1 MDFKK
6 GQIYKNGKAKFEILE
21 TGEKLKVKITKHGKS
36 DSSIMWM
43 HAEQFRGTTKI
54 HG

>member
-21 TGEKLKVKITKHGKS
+21 LGEKLKVKITKHGKS
-36 DSSIMWM
+36 ESNIMWM
-43 HAEQFRGTTKI
+43 SPEQFRGMAKI